1 MQNTNGISTIVDRIF
16 SPLVA
21 PLGIPEPKKSVGIL
35 VGVTVAGQRYYFRF
49 GQVDLHEG
57 GTGSIDD
64 TVVFIGSNTKV
75 FTATLLALAASQT
88 SAAQDTRVTDLLPSD
103 IILKQPHGD
112 ILLWHLAT
120 HSAGFPTPV
129 CGQRPAFGDYPLS
142 SLGAFLNDF
151 TPPYAPGRHWV
162 YSNPGFALL
171 GVLLSHAYAG
181 GISAFNWDATYQNW
195 PALVV
200 GRVTAPLGMTSTQVK
215 YSAVKAKVAQGYN
228 YVPPTSLPPSYKAV
242 EPPDWVLTSA
252 GLGAGALS
260 STLADMLTFLE
271 AEISP
276 PEGHLGLAMRQTQ
289 KVHPPSNVLSMG
301 LGWQLSNDYFDKNGG
316 FEGYETYMAFD
327 ATHKVGVFVFGNTSG
342 GAGDA
347 ITTSG
352 RILLG
357 ELRGIAAMPSTF
369 PTPDKVPHC
378 P

>member
-1 MQNTNGISTIVDRIF
+1 MRNPNGISTIVDRLF

-21 PLGIPEPKKSVGIL
+21 PLGIPEPKQSVGIL
-35 VGVTVAGQRYYFRF
+35 VGATVAGQRYYFRF

-57 GTGSIDD
+57 GTSSIED

-88 SAAQDTRVTDLLPSD
+88 STTQDTRVTDLLPSD
-103 IILKQPHGD
+103 VILKQPHGD

-129 CGQRPAFGDYPLS
+129 CGQRPAFGDYPFS
-142 SLGAFLNDF
+142 SLGAFLNGF
-151 TPPYAPGRHWV
+151 SPPYAPGRYWV

-181 GISAFNWDATYQNW
+181 GDSTFNWDATYQNW

-200 GRVTAPLGMTSTQVK
+200 DRVTAPLGMTSTQVD
-215 YSAVKAKVAQGYN
+215 YSTVKAKVAQGYN
-228 YVPPTSLPPSYKAV
+228 YHPATSLPPAYKAV
-242 EPPDWVLTSA
+242 DPPNWVLTSA

-276 PEGHLGLAMRQTQ
+276 PEGDLGLAMRQTQ

-316 FEGYETYMAFD
+316 FDGYETYMAFD

-342 GAGDA
+342 GAGDV

-357 ELRGIAAMPSTF
+357 ELRGIQAMRSTF
-369 PTPDKVPHC
+369 PTPPEVPQC